1 MEEREI
7 GSSSSSLCGFGCVLD
22 IASQLSGGPPITP
35 LDILTNNA
43 LLKIHKLDCQIQN
56 V

>member
-7 GSSSSSLCGFGCVLD
+7 GSSSLCGFGCVLD
-22 IASQLSGGPPITP
+22 IASQPSGGPPITP
-35 LDILTNNA
+35 LDILTNKTF
-43 LLKIHKLDCQIQN
+43 LKIHELDCQIQN

>member
-1 MEEREI
+1 MEERERLGI
-7 GSSSSSLCGFGCVLD
+7 VVCVVLAVLD

-35 LDILTNNA
+35 LDILTM
-43 LLKIHKLDCQIQN
+43 QN